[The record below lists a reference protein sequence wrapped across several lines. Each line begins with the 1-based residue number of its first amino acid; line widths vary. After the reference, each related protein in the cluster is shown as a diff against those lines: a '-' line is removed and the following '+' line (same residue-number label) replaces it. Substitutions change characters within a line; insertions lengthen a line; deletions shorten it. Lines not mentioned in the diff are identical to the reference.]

1 MQGILDTAAYA
12 FQLFLV
18 LMVGWGLVF
27 LAGFLVERKMRRGST
42 SKHIWDSFSWLWD
55 NANIIGIPMLI
66 FGAAY
71 MVWALNTG
79 YGIAGPGLLVLLL
92 MGAATLLIGFAPSM
106 RRR

>member
-1 MQGILDTAAYA
+1 
-12 FQLFLV
+12 V
-18 LMVGWGLVF
+18 
-27 LAGFLVERKMRRGST
+27 
-42 SKHIWDSFSWLWD
+42 
-55 NANIIGIPMLI
+55 
-66 FGAAY
+66 Y